1 MVKFGMSKQKTSR
14 SLMKYHKL
22 LCGILLAGATF
33 FLQSCINDGVL
44 DSSNTQSTEAS
55 KSSLVKTGGTFEH
68 GSFINSIQDS
78 LIVKPLTNLTQRVR
92 DNEQQYR
99 TQLSSSSDQ
108 VNSVGQLHNKLM
120 AYLFAVNNSYVQRK
134 GRKLEAGSKEFF
146 DEVSHYLVESSVK
159 DTPIPAN
166 KKEQCKKEL
175 SKAFEKYDRDMH
187 RLDTASMTL
196 KQRLVAHNKLGV
208 DAQQYFGRTIL
219 AAAAFDGG
227 QGRISLSETLTY
239 FNDLEVQLNTN
250 SKVTSDEKVKVSKF
264 LSIAKN
270 SAVYWDALRK
280 SLSQSSQRSSAGS
293 NFYDGLYF
301 TPTDYFSVSAAGDK
315 EKVPTPP
322 KQPKYTYYMDEV
334 VVTAIQNGSITPIFS
349 NFMGITYISAISGGT
364 QLTTNQTQAAIA
376 YFTNQHSL
384 RFQHAVVADLK
395 SAAHGLDEL
404 IVMRGQ
410 DLIQQALANLVNGG
424 GGTWELVKTALDVA
438 LTDPVLV
445 LAVRD
450 SYEAWV
456 AMAPSP

>member
-208 DAQQYFGRTIL
+208 DAQQYFGRMIL

-280 SLSQSSQRSSAGS
+280 S
-293 NFYDGLYF
+293 
-301 TPTDYFSVSAAGDK
+301 
-315 EKVPTPP
+315 
-322 KQPKYTYYMDEV
+322 
-334 VVTAIQNGSITPIFS
+334 
-349 NFMGITYISAISGGT
+349 
-364 QLTTNQTQAAIA
+364 
-376 YFTNQHSL
+376 
-384 RFQHAVVADLK
+384 
-395 SAAHGLDEL
+395 
-404 IVMRGQ
+404 
-410 DLIQQALANLVNGG
+410 
-424 GGTWELVKTALDVA
+424 
-438 LTDPVLV
+438 
-445 LAVRD
+445 
-450 SYEAWV
+450 
-456 AMAPSP
+456 